1 MRTIY
6 LIRHGEPERTGHVS
20 RCLGHTDVALSIR
33 GRKESMELADWFR
46 SRPVEAVYASP
57 LSRCMETAEYIAG
70 EHQKVRQDQG
80 LVELDAGEWENMDFT
95 EIRSR
100 YPELY
105 EERGRSMGT
114 VPPPGGESFAQGGK
128 RLEAALNRIL
138 EKTRGD
144 VAVVTHC
151 GVSRGLL
158 CGILGWDINRVL
170 EVPQPYGGIS
180 RILVDG
186 DGGFRGFYEQTG
198 VKPLLYP
205 DHGICR
211 RLSDR
216 YGVPE
221 HIRLHEAA
229 VARLAHQ
236 WAVRL
241 GALGYDI
248 DPELLRTAGLLHD
261 IARLQPD
268 HARAGAEVLRKEGY
282 PVMARIIKSHH
293 RLEGGEECRLTES
306 SLLFLADKMTLEDR
320 MVDIDQRF
328 RQSAP
333 KCTTPQARENHRLQ
347 YNQAQAVRHCLE
359 TALGGLKAADAFR
372 ASPQASVGMKVRIRE
387 WAAG

>member
-20 RCLGHTDVALSIR
+20 RCLGHTNLALSIR
-33 GRKESMELADWFR
+33 GRKESMELASWFK
-46 SRPVEAVYASP
+46 SRCVEAVYSSP

-70 EHQKVRQDQG
+70 EQQRVHVEEG
-80 LVELDAGEWENMDFT
+80 LVELDAGEWENMEFT

-100 YPELY
+100 YPQLY
-105 EERGRSMGT
+105 EERGRSIGT
-114 VPPPGGESFAQGGK
+114 VPPPGGESFARGAE
-128 RLEAALNRIL
+128 RLQDALNRIL
-138 EKTRGD
+138 GNTRGD

-151 GVSRGLL
+151 GVSRGLM

-180 RILVDG
+180 RILADD

-216 YGVPE
+216 YSVPE

-236 WAVRL
+236 WAV
-241 GALGYDI
+241 
-248 DPELLRTAGLLHD
+248 
-261 IARLQPD
+261 
-268 HARAGAEVLRKEGY
+268 
-282 PVMARIIKSHH
+282 
-293 RLEGGEECRLTES
+293 
-306 SLLFLADKMTLEDR
+306 
-320 MVDIDQRF
+320 
-328 RQSAP
+328 
-333 KCTTPQARENHRLQ
+333 
-347 YNQAQAVRHCLE
+347 
-359 TALGGLKAADAFR
+359 
-372 ASPQASVGMKVRIRE
+372 
-387 WAAG
+387 

>member
-1 MRTIY
+1 
-6 LIRHGEPERTGHVS
+6 
-20 RCLGHTDVALSIR
+20 
-33 GRKESMELADWFR
+33 MELASWFK
-46 SRPVEAVYASP
+46 SRCVEAVYSSP

-70 EHQKVRQDQG
+70 EQQRVHVEEG
-80 LVELDAGEWENMDFT
+80 LVELDAGEWENMEFT

-100 YPELY
+100 YPQLY
-105 EERGRSMGT
+105 EERGRSIGT
-114 VPPPGGESFAQGGK
+114 VPPPGGESFARGAE
-128 RLEAALNRIL
+128 RLQDALNRIL
-138 EKTRGD
+138 GNTRGD

-151 GVSRGLL
+151 GVSRGLM

-180 RILVDG
+180 RILADD

-216 YGVPE
+216 YSVPE

-241 GALGYDI
+241 KRLGYDI

-261 IARLQPD
+261 IARLKPD
-268 HARAGAEVLRKEGY
+268 HARAGARILRMEGY
-282 PVMARIIKSHH
+282 PVMAGIIQCHH
-293 RLEGGEECRLTES
+293 RLEGGEESGLTERT
-306 SLLFLADKMTLEDR
+306 LLFLADKMTLEDR
-320 MVDIDQRF
+320 MVDIDERF

-333 KCTTPQARENHRLQ
+333 KCTTPPARAAISATSSGSSAMMGLPPTANRALAQSFMVTVLVMQWMSGPCSRRAFKYCPSKKIAPSPHNFGYKKRGCTRL
-347 YNQAQAVRHCLE
+347 NAPLRPP
-359 TALGGLKAADAFR
+359 R
-372 ASPQASVGMKVRIRE
+372 
-387 WAAG
+387 

>member
-1 MRTIY
+1 
-6 LIRHGEPERTGHVS
+6 
-20 RCLGHTDVALSIR
+20 
-33 GRKESMELADWFR
+33 MELASWFK
-46 SRPVEAVYASP
+46 SRCVEAVYSSP

-70 EHQKVRQDQG
+70 EQQRVHVEEG
-80 LVELDAGEWENMDFT
+80 LVELDAGEWENMEFT

-100 YPELY
+100 YPQLY
-105 EERGRSMGT
+105 EERGRSIGT
-114 VPPPGGESFAQGGK
+114 VPPPGGESFARGAE
-128 RLEAALNRIL
+128 RLQDALDRIL
-138 EKTRGD
+138 GNTRGD

-151 GVSRGLL
+151 GVSRGLM

-180 RILVDG
+180 RILADDDG
-186 DGGFRGFYEQTG
+186 VFRGFYEQTG

-216 YGVPE
+216 YSVPE

-229 VARLAHQ
+229 VARLAYQ

-241 GALGYDI
+241 KRLGYDI

-261 IARLQPD
+261 IARLKPD
-268 HARAGAEVLRKEGY
+268 HARAGARILRMEGY
-282 PVMARIIKSHH
+282 PVMAGIIQCHH
-293 RLEGGEECRLTES
+293 RLEGGEESGLTERT
-306 SLLFLADKMTLEDR
+306 LLFLADKMTLEDR
-320 MVDIDQRF
+320 MVDIDERF

-359 TALGGLKAADAFR
+359 SAMGSLEAADAFGT
-372 ASPQASVGMKVRIRE
+372 SPQASVDRKARIRE